1 MLLMTSE
8 RCPIDNQLI
17 YMRLLRKDLP
27 SEELMIADG
36 CYLDNDGILC
46 IAMFDDNTTLPD
58 YVCIYCGWTA

>member
-1 MLLMTSE
+1 
-8 RCPIDNQLI
+8 
-17 YMRLLRKDLP
+17 MRLLRKDLP